1 MDLTSDQL
9 RLIASPLDASIFLE
23 GPAGSGK
30 TTAGVERLLHLM
42 ASGIPGRDI
51 LLVVPQRTLA
61 SAYTLALQTP
71 GVVAGGLVDIVT
83 VGGLARRMVDLFWP
97 LVAGAAGF
105 ASPDHPPT
113 FLTLETAQYY
123 MAHLVRPLL
132 EQGYFDSVTIERNR
146 LYSQIIDNLNKAAVV
161 GFPHNQIGERLKAAW
176 AGDPGQARV
185 YEDAQACGSLFR
197 EYCLAHNLLDFSLQ
211 MEVFL
216 HHLWQQPLC
225 RKHLLE
231 TYRHLIIDNIEEDTP
246 AAHDLLLEWLP
257 ECESALVIYD
267 QDAGYRR
274 FLGADPHSAYR
285 LKDLCSQQV
294 TFDGSF
300 VTSPAMSQLGH
311 DLADAL
317 YYRPRTGP
325 QVLTSEAKQSQAQ
338 PSIASATKQSPLDA
352 VAYDDHRFFPQM
364 LDWVAESIAFLVRDQ
379 GLPPGEIVV
388 LAPFLS
394 DALRFALSNRLER
407 LGVPSRSHRPSRS
420 LREEPAARCLLTLAA
435 LAHPVWG
442 LSPTKYDL
450 VYALVQAIGGLDL
463 VRGQLLVDIVYRN
476 RQGEANLS
484 SFDLIRP
491 PMQER
496 ITYLLG
502 ERYERLRLWLQEYS
516 QSAPQ
521 ELDHFLSRLF
531 GEVLSQPG
539 FGFHGDYSAGE
550 IAANL
555 VESIRKFRWAVGDI
569 MQQEGVPLGKEY
581 MLMVQDGVIAAQYIR
596 SWLLPEAETE
606 TTGGAVLLAPAYTF
620 LMSNR
625 PVTVQFWLDVSS
637 QGWFERLYQ
646 PLTHPYVLS
655 RHWMP
660 RATWNADNEFAAAQE
675 TLERLVR
682 GLARRCREKIYL
694 GLSEMNEQGFE
705 SRGPLLVALQRV
717 LRQKPAPDTGTPD
730 TGTPDS

>member
-1 MDLTSDQL
+1 LVFVPDIHPMDLTSDQL
-9 RLIASPLDASIFLE
+9 HIVTTPPDTSIFLE

-42 ASGIPGRDI
+42 AGGIPGRDI

-61 SAYTLALQTP
+61 APYTQALQTP
-71 GVVAGGLVDIVT
+71 GVVAGGLVDVVT

-97 LVAGAAGF
+97 LVAEAAGF
-105 ASPDHPPT
+105 ANPDQPST

-161 GFPHNQIGERLKAAW
+161 GFPHIQIGERLKAAW

-185 YEDAQACGSLFR
+185 YEDAQACASLFR

-216 HHLWQQPLC
+216 HHLWRQPLC
-225 RKHLLE
+225 RDHLLG

-257 ECESALVIYD
+257 DCESALVIYD

-285 LKDLCSQQV
+285 LKGLCSQQV
-294 TFDGSF
+294 AFDGSF
-300 VTSPAMSQLGH
+300 VTSPAVSQFGQ

-317 YYRPRTGP
+317 FFRPKASPPVKPG
-325 QVLTSEAKQSQAQ
+325 EAKIS
-338 PSIASATKQSPLDA
+338 LLEA
-352 VAYDDHRFFPQM
+352 VTHADQRFFPQM
-364 LDWVAESIAFLVRDQ
+364 LDWVAESIVSLVHDQ
-379 GLPPGEIVV
+379 SLPPGEIVV

-394 DALRFALSNRLER
+394 DALRFALSNRLEQ

-435 LAHPVWG
+435 LAHPAWG
-442 LSPTKYDL
+442 MPPTKYDL
-450 VYALVQAIGGLDL
+450 VYALVQAIAGLDL
-463 VRGQLLVDIVYRN
+463 VRGQLLVDIVYRI
-476 RQGEANLS
+476 RQAETSLS

-491 PMQER
+491 PVQER

-521 ELDHFLSRLF
+521 EFDHFLSRLF
-531 GEVLSQPG
+531 GGVLSQPG
-539 FGFHGDYSAGE
+539 FGFHGDFSAGE

-569 MQQEGVPLGKEY
+569 LQQEGVPLGKEY
-581 MLMVQDGVIAAQYIR
+581 LLMVQDGVIAAQYIR
-596 SWLLPEAETE
+596 SWQLPEAAVEA
-606 TTGGAVLLAPAYTF
+606 TGGAVLLAPAYTF

-646 PLTHPYVLS
+646 PLTHPHVLS
-655 RHWMP
+655 RHWQP
-660 RATWNADNEFAAAQE
+660 GATWNADNEFSAAQE

-694 GLSEMNEQGFE
+694 GLSEMNEQGYE
-705 SRGPLLVALQRV
+705 SRGPLVIALQRV
-717 LRQKPAPDTGTPD
+717 LRQKPAPDTGLPD
-730 TGTPDS
+730 TGTPAT

>member
-9 RLIASPLDASIFLE
+9 HLITRPADTCIFLE
-23 GPAGSGK
+23 GPAGCGK

-42 ASGIPGRDI
+42 AGGIPGRDI

-61 SAYTLALQTP
+61 APYTQALQTP

-97 LVAGAAGF
+97 LAAEAAGF
-105 ASPDHPPT
+105 AKPDNPPT

-161 GFPHNQIGERLKAAW
+161 GFPHTQIGERLKAAW

-185 YEDAQACGSLFR
+185 YEDAQASANLFR

-225 RKHLLE
+225 REHLLG
-231 TYRHLIIDNIEEDTP
+231 TYRHLIIENIEEDTP

-257 ECESALVIYD
+257 HCQSALVIYD

-285 LKDLCSQQV
+285 LKDLCSQQA

-317 YYRPRTGP
+317 YYRPRTSLP
-325 QVLTSEAKQSQAQ
+325 IIASEA
-338 PSIASATKQSPLDA
+338 KQSPLDA
-352 VAYDDHRFFPQM
+352 VDYDDHRFFPQM
-364 LDWVAESIAFLVRDQ
+364 LDWVAERIAYLVHEQ
-379 GLPPGEIVV
+379 GVPPAEIVV

-394 DALRFALSNRLER
+394 DALRFALSNRLEQ

-435 LAHPVWG
+435 LAHPGWG
-442 LSPTKYDL
+442 LPPTKFDL
-450 VYALVQAIGGLDL
+450 VYALVQAIAGLDL

-476 RQGEANLS
+476 RQGEASLS

-491 PMQER
+491 PVQER

-539 FGFHGDYSAGE
+539 FGFHGDYHAGE

-569 MQQEGVPLGKEY
+569 LHQEAVPLGKEY

-596 SWLLPEAETE
+596 SWQLPEAAAEV
-606 TTGGAVLLAPAYTF
+606 TGGAVLLAPAYTY

-655 RHWMP
+655 RHWLP
-660 RATWNADNEFAAAQE
+660 EATWNSDDEFAAAQE
-675 TLERLVR
+675 TLERLIR
-682 GLARRCREKIYL
+682 GLARRCRDKIYL
-694 GLSEMNEQGFE
+694 GLSEMNEQGYE

-717 LRQKPAPDTGTPD
+717 LRQASLKPAPDTGSLD
-730 TGTPDS
+730 TGTPAR

>member
-1 MDLTSDQL
+1 MELTSDQL
-9 RLIASPLDASIFLE
+9 HLIASPLDTSIFLE
-23 GPAGSGK
+23 GPAGCGK

-42 ASGIPGRDI
+42 ASGIPGRNI
-51 LLVVPQRTLA
+51 LLLIPQRTLA
-61 SAYTLALQTP
+61 APYTQALQTP
-71 GVVAGGLVDIVT
+71 GVVAGGLVDVVT

-97 LVAGAAGF
+97 LAAEAAGF
-105 ASPDHPPT
+105 ANPDQPPT

-161 GFPHNQIGERLKAAW
+161 GFPHNLIGERLKAAW

-185 YEDAQACGSLFR
+185 YEDAQTCASLFR
-197 EYCLAHNLLDFSLQ
+197 DYCLAHNLLDFSLQ

-225 RKHLLE
+225 REHLLG
-231 TYRHLIIDNIEEDTP
+231 TYRHLVIDNIEEDTP

-257 ECESALVIYD
+257 QCDSALVIYD

-285 LKDLCSQQV
+285 LKDLCSLQV
-294 TFDGSF
+294 TFEQSF
-300 VTSPAMSQLGH
+300 VTSPAVSQLGQ

-317 YYRPRTGP
+317 YYRSKT
-325 QVLTSEAKQSQAQ
+325 Q
-338 PSIASATKQSPLDA
+338 PAVIASEVKRSPLDA

-364 LDWVAESIAFLVRDQ
+364 LDWVAESIASLVKDQ
-379 GLPPGEIVV
+379 GLPPSEIVV

-394 DALRFALSNRLER
+394 DALRFALSNRLEQ

-435 LAHPVWG
+435 LAHPTWG
-442 LSPTKYDL
+442 LPPTKFDL
-450 VYALVQAIGGLDL
+450 VYALVQAIAGLDL
-463 VRGQLLVDIVYRN
+463 VRGQLLVDIVYRI

-491 PMQER
+491 PVQER

-502 ERYERLRLWLQEYS
+502 GRYERLRLWLEEYS

-539 FGFHGDYSAGE
+539 FGFHGDFNTGE

-569 MQQEGVPLGKEY
+569 LEQEGIPLGKEY

-596 SWLLPEAETE
+596 SWQLPDSAPATS
-606 TTGGAVLLAPAYTF
+606 GGAVLLAPAYTF

-625 PVTVQFWLDVSS
+625 PVSIQFWLDVSS

-646 PLTHPYVLS
+646 PLTHPFVLS
-655 RHWMP
+655 RHWLP
-660 RATWNADNEFAAAQE
+660 GVTWNSDDEFAAAQG
-675 TLERLVR
+675 TLERLIR

-694 GLSEMNEQGFE
+694 GLSEMNEQGYE

-717 LRQKPAPDTGTPD
+717 LRKATPNPAQDT
-730 TGTPDS
+730 